1 MRESIP
7 MLPSTRS
14 LTCSTPLAPLTPLVA
29 PLGSGSQLG
38 HIVRKS
44 RGVEWGRGE
53 RNERGKEAIR
63 SLLSERKRV
72 SHVLPLGKSQP
83 TARTAR
89 SGSRVGRGRYRE
101 GEKSHRRKEGH
112 CLKRRAVCAGRRQK
126 RKFHTRSAQLQQYRV
141 HRAAID
147 SGQLGWVYGCNG
159 LLFLDNWKI
168 STESGVPHPPLS
180 YLLGTELLL
189 LRLPLKHV
197 WFT

>member
-101 GEKSHRRKEGH
+101 GEKSHRRKRGS
-112 CLKRRAVCAGRRQK
+112 LFKTAGGVRW
-126 RKFHTRSAQLQQYRV
+126 
-141 HRAAID
+141 AAAKT
-147 SGQLGWVYGCNG
+147 
-159 LLFLDNWKI
+159 KI
-168 STESGVPHPPLS
+168 SHP
-180 YLLGTELLL
+180 LGAAAAVQSTQSCY
-189 LRLPLKHV
+189 
-197 WFT
+197 